1 MVLGST
7 KELLK
12 AAVLY
17 ISAVIRIRFSGTVIL
32 GFVLQLLSINRTSMN
47 IGLGVSGDSDWQH
60 HPLHLTPFRQ
70 SSPGLDQEAVHT
82 LQEWPPQHAQQPPA
96 SASPSSFSSLQYSLQ
111 DFDFDFSCD
120 FPDQQQQDF
129 NWADPLLFPDS
140 LAFSISTTPL
150 TVSPFSATPS
160 PLLVD
165 TNDPSSTFTQG
176 WADPLPSAPP
186 QPPMHLSLDHHLS
199 SDEPYAAASL
209 SHVTDSLSTAMG
221 LSMPSG
227 RNTTMGMDMDMYTT
241 ASNSGSSTMG
251 YNQHHSSRDP
261 STTPATSQASST
273 SPTCRSDGHVY
284 PGLTL
289 PSPADASS
297 KPKRGRP
304 PGPKKRAHSPA
315 AEAELTDSEHVLVKR
330 QRNNIAAKKY
340 RQKKIDRIQELEEEV
355 DQIKREREEL
365 RLMLAKRDAEVGMLR
380 EMLAMA
386 KQGR

>member
-1 MVLGST
+1 
-7 KELLK
+7 
-12 AAVLY
+12 
-17 ISAVIRIRFSGTVIL
+17 
-32 GFVLQLLSINRTSMN
+32 
-47 IGLGVSGDSDWQH
+47 
-60 HPLHLTPFRQ
+60 LHLTPSRQ

-96 SASPSSFSSLQYSLQ
+96 SASPSFSSSLQYSLQ
-111 DFDFDFSCD
+111 DPPFDFDFSCD
-120 FPDQQQQDF
+120 LLSDYHFLDQQQQQDF
-129 NWADPLLFPDS
+129 NWADPLLFPDQQDLTS
-140 LAFSISTTPL
+140 LAFPISTTTCDTATTST
-150 TVSPFSATPS
+150 TVSPFALSLPLSATPS

-165 TNDPSSTFTQG
+165 TNDLSSTLTTDLDFTQG

-199 SDEPYAAASL
+199 SDDPYAAASL

-221 LSMPSG
+221 LTMPSG
-227 RNTTMGMDMDMYTT
+227 RNTTMGMDMDMYRT

-261 STTPATSQASST
+261 STTPPTSQASST
-273 SPTCRSDGHVY
+273 SPTSRSHHGQQGHGHLY

-289 PSPADASS
+289 PSPADASN

-315 AEAELTDSEHVLVKR
+315 AEAELTDSEDVLVKR

-340 RQKKIDRIQELEEEV
+340 RQKN
-355 DQIKREREEL
+355 
-365 RLMLAKRDAEVGMLR
+365 
-380 EMLAMA
+380 
-386 KQGR
+386 

>member
-1 MVLGST
+1 MADGEVVHNPDGM
-7 KELLK
+7 
-12 AAVLY
+12 
-17 ISAVIRIRFSGTVIL
+17 G
-32 GFVLQLLSINRTSMN
+32 
-47 IGLGVSGDSDWQH
+47 SGDSDWQH
-60 HPLHLTPFRQ
+60 PLHLTPSRQ
-70 SSPGLDQEAVHT
+70 SSPGLDPEAVHT

-96 SASPSSFSSLQYSLQ
+96 SASPSSSSSLQYSLQ

-120 FPDQQQQDF
+120 LLSDYHFLDQQQQQDF
-129 NWADPLLFPDS
+129 NWADPLLFPDQQDLTS
-140 LAFSISTTPL
+140 LAFSISTTST
-150 TVSPFSATPS
+150 TVSPFALSLPLSATPS
-160 PLLVD
+160 PLVVD
-165 TNDPSSTFTQG
+165 TNDLSSTFTQG

-199 SDEPYAAASL
+199 SDDPYAAASL

-227 RNTTMGMDMDMYTT
+227 RNTTMGMDMDMYRT

-261 STTPATSQASST
+261 STTPPTSQASSN
-273 SPTCRSDGHVY
+273 SPTCHGQQQGHGHVY

-289 PSPADASS
+289 PSPVDASN

-304 PGPKKRAHSPA
+304 PGSKKRAHSPA
-315 AEAELTDSEHVLVKR
+315 AEAELTDSEDVLVKR

-386 KQGR
+386 KQAR